1 MSVNFLP
8 ARRAV
13 AETVAIAG
21 QALRALLALFVPSPR
36 PKQDEPS

>member
-1 MSVNFLP
+1 MRVTLLP

-13 AETVAIAG
+13 AETVAIAA
-21 QALRALLALFVPSPR
+21 QALRALLALVIPHAP